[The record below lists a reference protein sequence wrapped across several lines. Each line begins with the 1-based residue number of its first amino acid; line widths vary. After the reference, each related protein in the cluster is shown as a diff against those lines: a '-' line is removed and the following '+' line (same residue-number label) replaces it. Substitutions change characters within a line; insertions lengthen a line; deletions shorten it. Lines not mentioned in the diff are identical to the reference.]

1 MASPHAAGV
10 AALIV
15 SQFGRLGTDAGE
27 PDVVMRPTEVEAYMQ
42 STTIDIGLK
51 GYDECFGNGR
61 IDALRAVQ
69 HDTMNVYQ
77 PDEPCAE
84 YAE

>member
-15 SQFGRLGTDAGE
+15 SQFGRLGDDAGE
-27 PDVVMRPTEVEAYMQ
+27 PDVVMRPNEVEQYLQ
-42 STTIDIGLK
+42 STTIDIGLT

-69 HDTMNVYQ
+69 HDTSNVY
-77 PDEPCAE
+77 EPNPPCPE